1 MTNNILNLNTV
12 NFKKITTILILTLFI
27 SYNSF
32 SADVKTEKGPKFEFV
47 GGSSYDWGKINKSDG
62 PLKAK
67 IQIKNTGNEDLKIHS
82 VKPACGC
89 TTAPISKDLIKPGE
103 TADLDVS
110 LNISKQS
117 GKVSKSIN
125 ITTNDPKN
133 DKVSYLLKCD
143 VFVPLTLFPKAL
155 NFSNIEAGKEGVAK
169 IILTNN
175 TDKKIKILDVK
186 NELSDIKLN
195 IKSGTVLNPKENF
208 AIEAKYLTKQPGSI
222 NSKVTIITDSEEAEM
237 SFVVLGNISGNVS
250 APSGNK

>member
-1 MTNNILNLNTV
+1 MINNIF
-12 NFKKITTILILTLFI
+12 NFKKILTLLFLVVFTTNI
-27 SYNSF
+27 SN
-32 SADVKTEKGPKFEFV
+32 ATDNKTAKGPKFEFV
-47 GGSSYDWGKINKSDG
+47 GGNNYDWGKINKNDG

-89 TTAPISKDLIKPGE
+89 TTAPISKDVIKPGE
-103 TADLDVS
+103 TADIDVT
-110 LNISKQS
+110 LNISKES

-125 ITTNDPKN
+125 ITTNDPNN
-133 DKVSYLLKCD
+133 DKVNYLLKCD

-175 TDKKIKILDVK
+175 TDRKIKILDVK
-186 NELSDIKLN
+186 NELGDLKLN

-208 AIEAKYLTKQPGSI
+208 AIEAKYLTKQAGSI
-222 NSKVTIITDSEEAEM
+222 NSKVTIITDSEEVEM
-237 SFVVLGNISGNVS
+237 SFVVLGNITNNVAS
-250 APSGNK
+250 PSGNK